1 MGREGLVDNWAKN
14 KKKKYEKTDKDGR
27 IGWPGAVVMCI
38 RGGQQ
43 GLPKN
48 TFIVFLVLFCSN
60 FWQNSSYSS
69 WGW

>member
-14 KKKKYEKTDKDGR
+14 KKKKYEKTDKDGW
-27 IGWPGAVVMCI
+27 IGWPGAVMTLGI
-38 RGGQQ
+38 RGGGQQ

-48 TFIVFLVLFCSN
+48 ILIVLVLVCSN
-60 FWQNSSYSS
+60 FWQNSS